1 MWHSDWCQA
10 AKSSGRRLASPVV
23 WLPLVVP
30 GQGVGLCLSF
40 SEFCW
45 SRRGCPPQPTASPL
59 RLAHPHPSPHRAE
72 TKKRRNMLKVVI
84 MSNHDFPPLTRG
96 SSVFLRNCSHPGSP
110 QRVDGLSWW
119 GVKAVWGLAWL
130 LEARPGLQVPV
141 RVFWLLSEGP

>member
-1 MWHSDWCQA
+1 
-10 AKSSGRRLASPVV
+10 
-23 WLPLVVP
+23 
-30 GQGVGLCLSF
+30 
-40 SEFCW
+40 
-45 SRRGCPPQPTASPL
+45 
-59 RLAHPHPSPHRAE
+59 
-72 TKKRRNMLKVVI
+72 MLKVVI

-119 GVKAVWGLAWL
+119 GVKAMWGLAWL